1 MGDIVKFWIDQW
13 CGDLPLQLSFS
24 VVYGIATNREA
35 FVASSLERLGIE
47 AQRSWSVRFFRGPN
61 DWELG
66 EVEDLLCTL
75 GSNLSQFVNG
85 DRLRWKQTKNGDFD
99 ICLFYNKLR
108 GPLPIIFP
116 WKGIW
121 KVKAPWRVSF
131 FVWTATWDKILT
143 GDNLWG
149 RGFDF
154 IDWCI
159 MCRCNGETVDH
170 LLLHCEK
177 VYQLWS
183 LVFRSFGISWV
194 LPRSVVDT
202 LFGWWNWFGKHSSS
216 IWNLAPLYLM

>member
-1 MGDIVKFWIDQW
+1 M
-13 CGDLPLQLSFS
+13 
-24 VVYGIATNREA
+24 
-35 FVASSLERLGIE
+35 
-47 AQRSWSVRFFRGPN
+47 
-61 DWELG
+61 
-66 EVEDLLCTL
+66 EDLLRTL
-75 GSNLSQFVNG
+75 GSNLPQSENG
-85 DRLRWKQTKNGDFD
+85 DRLRWNLSKNGDFD
-99 ICLFYNKLR
+99 IHSFYNRLR
-108 GPLPIIFP
+108 DPLPIIFP

-121 KVKAPWRVSF
+121 KVKAPQRISF

-143 GDNLWG
+143 GDNLRG

-177 VYQLWS
+177 TYHLWS

-194 LPRSVVDT
+194 LPRLVADT

-216 IWNLAPLYLM
+216 IWNLAPLCLMWCIWRERNW